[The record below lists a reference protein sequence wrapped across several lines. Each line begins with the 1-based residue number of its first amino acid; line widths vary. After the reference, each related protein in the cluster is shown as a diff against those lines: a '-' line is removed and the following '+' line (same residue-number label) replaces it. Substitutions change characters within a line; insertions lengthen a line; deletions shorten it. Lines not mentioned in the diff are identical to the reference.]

1 MARLSSQRMFINIGG
16 GGTRHNPIRF
26 QPGYI
31 QRASNFQ
38 VTPRVSAG
46 NPVAVRHFQ
55 NTNMMLNN
63 RSFTRGF
70 NNPSPSGY
78 NEGFNQMRGLVHLGE
93 GHRVRVRDA
102 MNADLR
108 RQMNEP
114 RKVIT
119 IMRPGGGIRGGG
131 GVGGAVGNEAWRA
144 QQNAGLGRNKGYA
157 QGMNRFAINSSG
169 GSAGLNKMR

>member
-1 MARLSSQRMFINIGG
+1 MARASSASLFRAISGG
-16 GGTRHNPIRF
+16 GSRQQIMSSPRYV
-26 QPGYI
+26 P
-31 QRASNFQ
+31 RASVQTNRG
-38 VTPRVSAG
+38 PMVSRN

-55 NTNMMLNN
+55 NTNTMLNN

-78 NEGFNQMRGLVHLGE
+78 NEGFHQMRGLVHLGE

-131 GVGGAVGNEAWRA
+131 GAGGVVGNQAWRA
-144 QQNAGLGRNKGYA
+144 QQNAGLGRNKGYS